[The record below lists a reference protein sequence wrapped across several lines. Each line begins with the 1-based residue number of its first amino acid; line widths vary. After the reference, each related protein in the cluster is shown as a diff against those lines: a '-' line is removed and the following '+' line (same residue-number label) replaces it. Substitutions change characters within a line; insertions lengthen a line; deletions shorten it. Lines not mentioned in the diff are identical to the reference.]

1 MFYTGYPLV
10 NHIVTL
16 NYQLVY
22 TLAYAHGRYTGSLD
36 SDREVAQGAP
46 CLHEHA
52 YEPSVLKQ
60 HKRSCIYIYIYIYIV
75 FLQFK
80 SFGKRR
86 RSINAKQIEFF
97 LKKSLKK

>member
-60 HKRSCIYIYIYIYIV
+60 HKRSCIYIYIYIYIL
-75 FLQFK
+75 FFCNLNLL
-80 SFGKRR
+80 GKDGAR
-86 RSINAKQIEFF
+86 
-97 LKKSLKK
+97 